1 MNLQLVQLEENL
13 FENFKNWFSSKMESI
28 NLIRK
33 FREWKQNL
41 KKLKEEFENIFK
53 KYPSLK
59 KKYQKEY
66 EAWEKEAKK
75 YIEAK
80 EVSGTDLGWLP
91 QLIIAGAIVSGIGI
105 LTIINKMIDTHQKGL
120 ELKQKI
126 LNDPSLTF
134 SQKKELLEAAEG
146 KKETKSDGFGSLVW
160 LFALAI
166 IFVIIFVGISFW
178 RQHAISRA

>member
-13 FENFKNWFSSKMESI
+13 FENFKNWFSKKIESI
-28 NLIRK
+28 DLIKK
-33 FREWKQNL
+33 FREWKENL
-41 KKLKEEFENIFK
+41 RKLKEEFENIFK
-53 KYPSLK
+53 KFPSIK
-59 KKYQKEY
+59 KKYKKEY

-80 EVSGTDLGWLP
+80 EVSGIELGWLP
-91 QLIIAGAIVSGIGI
+91 QVIIAGVIVSGIGI
-105 LTIINKMIDTHQKGL
+105 LTTINKMIDTHQKGL

-126 LNDPSLTF
+126 LKDPSLTF
-134 SQKKELLEAAEG
+134 SQKKELIETIEG
-146 KKETKSDGFGSLVW
+146 KKESKGDGFGSLVW

-178 RQHAISRA
+178 KQYAASRA